1 MVRIGRIDPVKVA
14 EDADFGIGIPARN
27 DRILG
32 RGRASRQQCQAQKQR
47 FQPDTHSR
55 PSPVFPLQTT
65 EACSS
70 SPRKRRGGPFG
81 APPGGELEHG
91 APPNLYPTPTKERGP
106 TKSLP
111 TKRAA
116 VALPT
121 YWAPSQTGEA
131 PS

>member
-70 SPRKRRGGPFG
+70 SPRKRRGAPFG
-81 APPGGELEHG
+81 APPRGGG
-91 APPNLYPTPTKERGP
+91 ATWAPLNILQTANKNRAPE
-106 TKSLP
+106 
-111 TKRAA
+111 KRAKA
-116 VALPT
+116 R
-121 YWAPSQTGEA
+121 GGGKG
-131 PS
+131 

>member
-81 APPGGELEHG
+81 ATRGGGPGYG
-91 APPNLYPTPTKERGP
+91 APNNFCRTPQKEWRPKKVVGAK
-106 TKSLP
+106 KSLVVF
-111 TKRAA
+111 AQL
-116 VALPT
+116 V
-121 YWAPSQTGEA
+121 
-131 PS
+131 